1 MITEACEHWFK
12 VIGIAI
18 LGTMAK
24 RLHEEERRKRTATI
38 QICVWACQD
47 TLTLLG
53 SAQSKP

>member
-24 RLHEEERRKRTATI
+24 RLHEGERRELGTETI
-38 QICVWACQD
+38 QIVCVRAKTD
-47 TLTLLG
+47 
-53 SAQSKP
+53 